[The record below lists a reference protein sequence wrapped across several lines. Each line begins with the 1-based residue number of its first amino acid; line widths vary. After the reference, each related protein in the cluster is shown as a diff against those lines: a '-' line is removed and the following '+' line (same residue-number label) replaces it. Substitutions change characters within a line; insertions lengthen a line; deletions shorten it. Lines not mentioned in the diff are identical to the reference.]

1 LLVAWLSSALLGA
14 FIGWITNV
22 MTIRLIFRPRRPWRV
37 GPVVIQGVI
46 PRRRREIAE
55 SLARTVTQELLSAE
69 ALFSAVDTPEN
80 RRALVAGLRQEL
92 GRRLAALPAFPFK
105 AAVVERIQDLAGREV
120 LRYVEQLSRDPEW
133 PRRVLARVPLERLI
147 VERIEAF
154 DLVEFERVIV
164 RLSHR
169 ELRQIEWLGGIL
181 GFVVGLFLPFVQAV
195 LSLGH

>member
-1 LLVAWLSSALLGA
+1 MLVAWLSSALLGA

-22 MTIRLIFRPRRPWRV
+22 MTIRLIFRPRRPRRI
-37 GPVVIQGVI
+37 GPFVIQGVI

-55 SLARTVTQELLSAE
+55 SLARTVTSELLSAD
-69 ALFSAVDTPEN
+69 ALFAAIDTPEN
-80 RRALVAGLRQEL
+80 RAALIAGIRGEI

-105 AAVVERIQDLAGREV
+105 AAVIERIQELAAREV
-120 LRYVEQLSRDPEW
+120 LRYLRALGEDPEW
-133 PRRVLARVPLERLI
+133 PRRMLARVPLERLI

-154 DLVEFERVIV
+154 DLVEFERVII

-181 GFVVGLFLPFVQAV
+181 GFVVGLFLPFVQWVAA
-195 LSLGH
+195 LWR